1 MRGKS
6 EVKTT
11 SLPCAASNRE
21 VDWHSID
28 WKLAE
33 QAVRRLQARIV
44 KATQEGRW
52 GKVKSL
58 QRILTHSFYGKA
70 IAVKRITENK
80 GKRTAGVDRKLW
92 STPEQKS
99 KAISS
104 LRAHGYKPMPL
115 KRVYIPKSN
124 GKQRP
129 LGIPTMKD
137 RAMQALYLLALEPI
151 AETTA
156 DPNSYGFRKGRST
169 ADAAAQLYIC
179 QARKVSAQ
187 WVLEAD
193 ITGCFDN
200 ISHEWLVQNIPMDKN
215 ILRKWLKAGYM
226 EKQAL
231 FPTEAGTPQGG
242 IISPTLANM
251 TLDGLEGAI
260 YKALNRRSNTNNKN
274 KINVIRYAD
283 DFVVTAVDEMAAV
296 KAQEA
301 AIEFLAARG
310 LTLSPEKTKI
320 THIDEGF
327 DFLGWNF
334 RKYDG
339 KYLTKPSNKNVKNY
353 LQKLRETIKSLN
365 GVSQEVVMTTLNPII
380 RGWANY
386 HAGMVSKE
394 TYVKVDKE
402 IWKALWNWA
411 RRNHPKKGRKWV
423 ADRYWHTKGK
433 RNWVFGYY
441 KDAKGN
447 GEKQLVELRK
457 HAATP
462 IVRHVKVK
470 SDANPF
476 DTNWE
481 TYWEKRA
488 HDTVMKESNFNGQVK
503 SLWLRQ
509 SVTR

>member
-1 MRGKS
+1 
-6 EVKTT
+6 
-11 SLPCAASNRE
+11 
-21 VDWHSID
+21 
-28 WKLAE
+28 
-33 QAVRRLQARIV
+33 
-44 KATQEGRW
+44 
-52 GKVKSL
+52 
-58 QRILTHSFYGKA
+58 
-70 IAVKRITENK
+70 
-80 GKRTAGVDRKLW
+80 
-92 STPEQKS
+92 
-99 KAISS
+99 
-104 LRAHGYKPMPL
+104 MPL
-115 KRVYIPKSN
+115 KRIYIPKSN

-151 AETTA
+151 AETKA
-156 DPNSYGFRKGRST
+156 DPNSYGFRKGRNT
-169 ADAAAQLYIC
+169 ADAAEQLFTC
-179 QARKVSAQ
+179 QSKKISAT

-200 ISHEWLVQNIPMDKN
+200 ISHEWLVTNIPMDKN

-226 EKQAL
+226 EKQKL

-260 YKALNRRSNTNNKN
+260 QKALDRKRNWNNKN

-296 KAQEA
+296 RAQEA
-301 AIEFLAARG
+301 AIEFLKSRG

-339 KYLTKPSNKNVKNY
+339 KMLIKPSNKNVKNH
-353 LQKLRETIKSLN
+353 LQKMREIIKSLN
-365 GVSQEVVMTTLNPII
+365 GSSQEVVIEILNPVIQ
-380 RGWANY
+380 GWANY

-394 TYVKVDKE
+394 TYNRADKE
-402 IWKALWNWA
+402 IWKALWKWA
-411 RRNHPKKGRKWV
+411 RRAHPNKGRKWI
-423 ADRYWHTKGK
+423 ANRYWHTKGN

-447 GEKQLVELRK
+447 GEKQLVELRRYV
-457 HAATP
+457 ATP
-462 IVRHVKVK
+462 IARHVKVK

-481 TYWEKRA
+481 TYWEQRA
-488 HDTVMKESNFNGQVK
+488 YHTVMKENTLNGQMK